1 MPTTSK
7 QDAHR
12 NWSIKWGTVIGNSKT
27 QEIDFLTDEEDSSDE
42 FSDLL

>member
-1 MPTTSK
+1 MNYHTLKNEGFCP
-7 QDAHR
+7 
-12 NWSIKWGTVIGNSKT
+12 NEVIHFSKT